1 MVSQWGPGLS
11 ILYCNYAINGFS
23 SLMTLCLMHYMWS
36 RNRIQFNLYTK
47 CVLLM
52 TSYQMLY
59 ELTDPMLFEVSNRV
73 HQKGGPTL
81 CFFVMFGIQAGG
93 IGCSLWSF
101 MILACA
107 LFTVHFGRQPSKKE
121 ELIAGVTLNVAIW
134 AYSIPVAMIAYLVY
148 KRQYP
153 LEKVFI
159 FVRLYDVI
167 RIGFIVLSMIVLL
180 WLYYILRKTSI
191 KGQRER
197 SPLYHLLRKLIPYP
211 IICLISRAG
220 ASVYKEVYSE
230 TIESYPG
237 YAIAGFWK
245 TFWFYIAVVFMPA
258 IGLFSLIAFIKVTPG
273 ARRSLIQMLHLD
285 GVFTLP
291 VAPAKWAEQD
301 EKEKEKEKVKEKE
314 KTGNPMTNAEA
325 IDNETEERQ
334 SRFSR
339 HSFTLDELELHHE
352 LLYQMDENELANA
365 VALTINKANP
375 VHESREEGGGRGRS
389 GGGVGDGGWRSSFGL
404 GIAMP
409 KLPRNNDAQ
418 S

>member
-36 RNRIQFNLYTK
+36 RNRMQFNLYTK

-59 ELTDPMLFEVSNRV
+59 ELTDPMLFEVSNP
-73 HQKGGPTL
+73 GGYQNGGSPTL
-81 CFFVMFGIQAGG
+81 HFFVILGIYIGG

-134 AYSIPVAMIAYLVY
+134 AYSIPATEIEYLVY
-148 KRQYP
+148 KEE
-153 LEKVFI
+153 LTAEKLWLLSLLWDF
-159 FVRLYDVI
+159 I
-167 RIGFIVLSMIVLL
+167 RIGFIVLSMVVVL

-211 IICLISRAG
+211 IICLISRSG
-220 ASVYKEVYSE
+220 ASVYKQVYLDA
-230 TIESYPG
+230 IESYPG

-258 IGLFSLIAFIKVTPG
+258 IGLLSLIAFTKVTPG

-301 EKEKEKEKVKEKE
+301 EKEKEKEKE

-352 LLYQMDENELANA
+352 LLYQMDEYELANA

-375 VHESREEGGGRGRS
+375 VHESREEGGGRGEN
-389 GGGVGDGGWRSSFGL
+389 GDGNGDGNGGWRSSFGL

>member
-1 MVSQWGPGLS
+1 MV
-11 ILYCNYAINGFS
+11 
-23 SLMTLCLMHYMWS
+23 
-36 RNRIQFNLYTK
+36 
-47 CVLLM
+47 V
-52 TSYQMLY
+52 
-59 ELTDPMLFEVSNRV
+59 V
-73 HQKGGPTL
+73 
-81 CFFVMFGIQAGG
+81 
-93 IGCSLWSF
+93 
-101 MILACA
+101 
-107 LFTVHFGRQPSKKE
+107 
-121 ELIAGVTLNVAIW
+121 
-134 AYSIPVAMIAYLVY
+134 
-148 KRQYP
+148 
-153 LEKVFI
+153 
-159 FVRLYDVI
+159 
-167 RIGFIVLSMIVLL
+167 L

-220 ASVYKEVYSE
+220 ASVYKQVYLEPPEQFQTSD
-230 TIESYPG
+230 
-237 YAIAGFWK
+237 GFWK

-258 IGLFSLIAFIKVTPG
+258 IGLLSLIAFTKVTPG

-291 VAPAKWAEQD
+291 VAPANWAEQN
-301 EKEKEKEKVKEKE
+301 EKEKEKE

-352 LLYQMDENELANA
+352 LLYQMDEYELAIA

-375 VHESREEGGGRGRS
+375 MHESREEGGGRGKS